1 MLHSYPCVC
10 RCRRGSCDNEEED
23 SSSSG
28 EESDGG
34 EEEGDQKAKE
44 GEKRVEGEGDKG
56 RKVEA
61 VALVDEGEIE
71 GFTDLAVGFW
81 ICIIYTIYI

>member
-1 MLHSYPCVC
+1 MIKLVVMARSNPHSSMPSPA
-10 RCRRGSCDNEEED
+10 RSPI
-23 SSSSG
+23 G
-28 EESDGG
+28 E
-34 EEEGDQKAKE
+34 
-44 GEKRVEGEGDKG
+44 EGEGDNG

-81 ICIIYTIYI
+81 IRIIYMINHL